1 MANRYNPIATTSS
14 NRYTPTTTESK
25 VTFDLTPVKT
35 TTTNKSVTPAPLAP
49 GPRATTP
56 VQGETISQNR
66 TPVEDSLFTK
76 VAKTLLPK
84 AAEDYFGLNEPAETK
99 RITPMEAQ
107 RAAEEVKKTEV
118 FQKATKDV
126 PLFAA
131 GKPGYESPAAKK
143 TKELLNHPAVAPVLK
158 EIGRRTST
166 TGVMSMIESVG
177 PKTFTQAYEA
187 NKAIQ
192 AGDPSKL
199 NQFIYQ
205 LGDSAPQTLVGV
217 ALNFIPYAGKPLA
230 TTYWIA
236 LSANEQIE
244 NKGKVT
250 SLGNIG
256 IDVALDR
263 VLGKT
268 IESLFKKPAKT
279 LLASLTKTF
288 TAEGGTEV
296 SQDLLKMG
304 NDYRN
309 AKTETEKQAIL
320 QAGKDYFTSGQ
331 ILMTAGVGG
340 LTGAGIGAGT
350 HVINKNEP
358 QVAQALSEAADKN
371 LGIAEAI
378 ENTPVG
384 LSIKSTVPDIQG
396 TSNLDEI
403 KMWEESARK
412 QIEDISKGEVKVIKS
427 STSNRWLYDIGNG
440 QLMSSPFSTKE
451 NTINFANQERV
462 KALDYLKNDYVREN
476 TKTLDQT
483 ANVQPSATIDTT
495 KTIGELNDEYQ
506 ATQPGYKKVSNFFDT
521 MVKNG
526 TMLEEDATILKT
538 LLKGTNDS
546 FLNDKKYFE
555 NARYKTKFGLHTI
568 DRARPGGGT
577 IQIKKGLASTD
588 PEIGG
593 GGRVFVH
600 EFYHNGYWTIL
611 NNEERAIVNEVYNSM
626 RKTERQAL
634 FAGTS
639 HNVSHH
645 ISNVKE
651 FFAQSGSDYV
661 YEHKVP
667 AEQMEPLLKKVSRVF
682 FDRIKNLVF
691 RREEKSVKRLQPLF
705 EKILAGDRSTPLS
718 EFAAN
723 EPISFKQQ
731 LQAMIDNLA
740 PEVKKQQVAAQTKEV
755 PVETLAPTMEGSA
768 IDASE
773 TILDNATQSL
783 PPDIVSTIDPL
794 EKIVAGDTRTPLKER
809 VGIID
814 YLRTPWKV
822 FDKMGIRPSF
832 QSLLKGY
839 ENYVAELPGNIDK
852 ITEWSKRVPQ
862 ESNERIFRYL
872 DGENIT
878 LTPEEAQVASEI
890 KIWLSEW
897 ADRLGMAP
905 DARISDYIT
914 HIFPIGKGGEIPEEI
929 AVIINKKMPGS
940 IYNPFLLQRQG
951 AEGYIK
957 NTWLALDAY
966 VKRATRKVNMDPA
979 LAEMKE
985 ASAKLTDVS
994 QINYINNYLNS
1005 VNMRPTELDNL
1016 IDNTLKKN
1024 FGYLFGARP
1033 TATWT
1038 RALRQMVSR
1047 AKIGGSI
1054 ISFAKNL
1061 TQGVNT
1067 FAELG
1072 SFYTTKGYID
1082 LVKFGGKE
1090 LRDNGV
1096 LVAPFIEDRTYSAV
1110 KKVMEKFD
1118 TVLFVNMNAS
1128 ELVNRGAAYYG
1139 AKAKFLANKVTP
1151 KEFREALGR
1160 EKPENYTPTLQDAV
1174 DYGKFVAAKTQFL
1187 FGPIHTPVALSS
1199 DIARMVAQFQTFG
1212 LKQTEFVGHM
1222 LGDREWRKLLRYLMS
1237 TFFLFSIIGRAFGM
1251 KWSDAFKP
1259 LRWGYPPIAQF
1270 FVDLYE
1276 KGWLGEDKYGNKIK
1290 KVPAVAKTIFTNIVP
1305 GGAQMER
1312 TFQGLSAVNAGK
1324 DTTASGK
1331 FKFKVDQSAPN
1342 YIRGALF
1349 GKYNLPENVEYYKK
1363 QEEKKKKKSS
1373 PSGSN
1378 RYNPI

>member
-1 MANRYNPIATTSS
+1 MANRYDPIATTSS
-14 NRYTPTTTESK
+14 NRYTPTTTANT
-25 VTFDLTPVKT
+25 VAFDLTPVKPT
-35 TTTNKSVTPAPLAP
+35 TFASNKSVPPTASTPLAP

-56 VQGETISQNR
+56 TQGETISQNR

-143 TKELLNHPAVAPVLK
+143 TKELLNHPAVASVLK

-192 AGDPSKL
+192 AGDPSKI

-205 LGDSAPQTLVGV
+205 LGDAAPQTLLGV

-230 TTYWIA
+230 TTYWTA

-279 LLASLTKTF
+279 LLSSLAKTF
-288 TAEGGTEV
+288 TVEGGTEV
-296 SQDLLKMG
+296 SQDLLKMS
-304 NDYRN
+304 NDYRI
-309 AKTETEKQAIL
+309 AKTDAEKQAIL

-340 LTGAGIGAGT
+340 LTGAGLGAGAHT
-350 HVINKNEP
+350 INKNAP
-358 QVAQALSEAADKN
+358 QAGQALAEAADKN
-371 LGIAEAI
+371 LGISETI
-378 ENTPVG
+378 KNTPIG
-384 LSIKSTVPDIQG
+384 LSIKSIAGQ
-396 TSNLDEI
+396 
-403 KMWEESARK
+403 EETPR
-412 QIEDISKGEVKVIKS
+412 QIENVNTNDLPS
-427 STSNRWLYDIGNG
+427 LPQ
-440 QLMSSPFSTKE
+440 QLKNLVRNIQEQNVTKE
-451 NTINFANQERV
+451 EFLNKWSEAINSKDNAVRNNIQPLEF
-462 KALDYLKNDYVREN
+462 YLK
-476 TKTLDQT
+476 
-483 ANVQPSATIDTT
+483 
-495 KTIGELNDEYQ
+495 
-506 ATQPGYKKVSNFFDT
+506 KKLKITPEQFFDT
-521 MVKNG
+521 
-526 TMLEEDATILKT
+526 
-538 LLKGTNDS
+538 
-546 FLNDKKYFE
+546 Y
-555 NARYKTKFGLHTI
+555 
-568 DRARPGGGT
+568 
-577 IQIKKGLASTD
+577 
-588 PEIGG
+588 
-593 GGRVFVH
+593 
-600 EFYHNGYWTIL
+600 
-611 NNEERAIVNEVYNSM
+611 
-626 RKTERQAL
+626 
-634 FAGTS
+634 
-639 HNVSHH
+639 
-645 ISNVKE
+645 SN
-651 FFAQSGSDYV
+651 QPTTT
-661 YEHKVP
+661 VP
-667 AEQMEPLLKKVSRVF
+667 AEVFYSGADGVVSEANLDLTNKKVVTINGDQRLF
-682 FDRIKNLVF
+682 N
-691 RREEKSVKRLQPLF
+691 KSKSYVEADQKLYDKYSPDYDIVKIEHPELPNKAP
-705 EKILAGDRSTPLS
+705 EYY
-718 EFAAN
+718 
-723 EPISFKQQ
+723 
-731 LQAMIDNLA
+731 NLA
-740 PEVKKQQVAAQTKEV
+740 ERKWYSPDRAVAEAYAMQSRSAKYQAEAPVANVEIPTTQTE
-755 PVETLAPTMEGSA
+755 ESA
-768 IDASE
+768 IDASDK
-773 TILDNATQSL
+773 ILEAATRGL
-783 PPDIVSTIDPL
+783 PPDIGATIDPL
-794 EKIVAGDTRTPLKER
+794 EKIVENDTRTPLKER

-1005 VNMRPTELDNL
+1005 VNMRPTELDTL

-1054 ISFAKNL
+1054 VSFAKNL

-1118 TVLFVNMNAS
+1118 TVLFANMNAS

-1160 EKPENYTPTLQDAV
+1160 EKPANYTPTLQDAV

-1290 KVPAVAKTIFTNIVP
+1290 RVPALGKTIFTTTVP

-1312 TFQGLSAVNAGK
+1312 TYQGLSAVNAGK
-1324 DTTASGK
+1324 DTTSSGK

-1373 PSGSN
+1373 SSSN
-1378 RYNPI
+1378 RYNPL

>member
-1 MANRYNPIATTSS
+1 MANRYDPIATTSS
-14 NRYTPTTTESK
+14 TRYTPTTTAANT
-25 VTFDLTPVKT
+25 VAFDLTPVKPT
-35 TTTNKSVTPAPLAP
+35 TFASNKSVSPITASAPLAP
-49 GPRATTP
+49 GPRATAP
-56 VQGETISQNR
+56 SQGVTISQNR

-84 AAEDYFGLNEPAETK
+84 AAEDYFGLNQPAETK
-99 RITPMEAQ
+99 KITPMEAQ
-107 RAAEEVKKTEV
+107 RAAEELKKTET
-118 FQKATKDV
+118 FKRATKDES
-126 PLFAA
+126 LFAA
-131 GKPGYESPAAKK
+131 IRPGYESPLVKK
-143 TKELLNHPAVAPVLK
+143 TKDLLNHPAVAPVIK
-158 EIGRRTST
+158 EMGRRIST
-166 TGVMSMIESVG
+166 TGVMSTIESIG

-187 NKAIQ
+187 NKAAQ
-192 AGDPSKL
+192 AGDPSKI

-205 LGDSAPQTLVGV
+205 LGDSAPQTLLGV
-217 ALNFIPYAGKPLA
+217 ALNFVPYAGKPLA
-230 TTYWIA
+230 TTYWTA

-268 IESLFKKPAKT
+268 IESLFKAPTKT

-309 AKTETEKQAIL
+309 AKTNAEKQAIL
-320 QAGKDYFTSGQ
+320 QSGKDYFTSGQ

-340 LTGAGIGAGT
+340 LTGAGLGAGA
-350 HVINKNEP
+350 HVINKETP
-358 QVAQALSEAADKN
+358 QVAQALAESADKN
-371 LGIAEAI
+371 LGIIDATKNLPA
-378 ENTPVG
+378 G
-384 LSIKSTVPDIQG
+384 LSIK
-396 TSNLDEI
+396 EI
-403 KMWEESARK
+403 ATPS
-412 QIEDISKGEVKVIKS
+412 
-427 STSNRWLYDIGNG
+427 
-440 QLMSSPFSTKE
+440 
-451 NTINFANQERV
+451 QER
-462 KALDYLKNDYVREN
+462 NDAVQYFTVDDIKD
-476 TKTLDQT
+476 KT
-483 ANVQPSATIDTT
+483 P
-495 KTIGELNDEYQ
+495 
-506 ATQPGYKKVSNFFDT
+506 TQIY
-521 MVKNG
+521 
-526 TMLEEDATILKT
+526 E
-538 LLKGTNDS
+538 
-546 FLNDKKYFE
+546 
-555 NARYKTKFGLHTI
+555 
-568 DRARPGGGT
+568 
-577 IQIKKGLASTD
+577 
-588 PEIGG
+588 
-593 GGRVFVH
+593 
-600 EFYHNGYWTIL
+600 TIL
-611 NNEERAIVNEVYNSM
+611 NKFNLPSPEAIKQMSRDELLALKEKIRTIPSMPFRDSGMSLAASTLKGDTGIGISSKLDLNISRAVNYKAQLVEKALEKINESSENILY
-626 RKTERQAL
+626 
-634 FAGTS
+634 
-639 HNVSHH
+639 
-645 ISNVKE
+645 
-651 FFAQSGSDYV
+651 SGSDGV
-661 YEHKVP
+661 
-667 AEQMEPLLKKVSRVF
+667 VSES
-682 FDRIKNLVF
+682 NL
-691 RREEKSVKRLQPLF
+691 
-705 EKILAGDRSTPLS
+705 
-718 EFAAN
+718 
-723 EPISFKQQ
+723 
-731 LQAMIDNLA
+731 NLA
-740 PEVKKQQVAAQTKEV
+740 NKKIVTIKGDQKLFNKSKSYVEADQKLYDKYSSDYDIVKIEHPELPNKAPEYYNLAERKWYSPDRAVAEAYAMQSRNAKYQTEA
-755 PVETLAPTMEGSA
+755 PVVQAEESA
-768 IDASE
+768 IDASDK
-773 TILDNATQSL
+773 ILNKGTQGL
-783 PPDIVSTIDPL
+783 PPDIGSTIDSL
-794 EKIVAGDTRTPLKER
+794 EKIVVGDTRTPLNER

-852 ITEWSKRVPQ
+852 ITEWSKRVSK

-872 DGENIT
+872 DGEEIALDPT
-878 LTPEEAQVASEI
+878 EIQVASEI
-890 KIWLSEW
+890 KTWLSQW
-897 ADRLGMAP
+897 ADRLGMKP

-929 AVIINKKMPGS
+929 AIIINKKMPGS

-979 LAEMKE
+979 LAELKE

-994 QINYINNYLNS
+994 QINYINNYLRS
-1005 VNMRPTELDNL
+1005 VNMRPTELDTL
-1016 IDNTLKKN
+1016 IDNTIKKN
-1024 FGYLFGARP
+1024 LGYLFGARP
-1033 TATWT
+1033 TATVT
-1038 RALRQMVSR
+1038 RFLRQMVSR

-1054 ISFAKNL
+1054 VSFAKNL

-1082 LVKFGGKE
+1082 LVRLGGKE

-1110 KKVMEKFD
+1110 KKVMERFD
-1118 TVLFVNMNAS
+1118 TVLFANMNSS

-1259 LRWGYPPIAQF
+1259 LRWGYPPVAQF

-1290 KVPAVAKTIFTNIVP
+1290 RVPALGKTIFTNWVP

-1324 DTTASGK
+1324 DTTTSGK

-1363 QEEKKKKKSS
+1363 QEDKKKKKSS
-1373 PSGSN
+1373 PSGSS